1 MKVSP
6 LGSCRFEKG
15 DWVEIVGNIPFPLK
29 DKPRPIIGRVT
40 HVNGAYV
47 LVRPKYQHWE
57 AEFYHNELQPSKTE
71 LRKLKLNKINGKQR
85 KSI

>member
-40 HVNGAYV
+40 HVNGEKRFFHDGVGIDYY
-47 LVRPKYQHWE
+47 RYKE
-57 AEFYHNELQPSKTE
+57 KN
-71 LRKLKLNKINGKQR
+71 
-85 KSI
+85 

>member
-6 LGSCRFEKG
+6 LGSYRFEKG
-15 DWVEIVGNIPFPLK
+15 DWVEILGNIPFPLK
-29 DKPRPIIGRVT
+29 DKPRPIIGEVT
-40 HVNGAYV
+40 NVNGEYV
-47 LVRPKYQHWE
+47 LVKPKYQTWD
-57 AEFYHNELQPSKTE
+57 AEFYHSELQPSKTE